1 MVPFVFWVSNFIIMT
16 EKDKFYP
23 VYSSKFWRAYLIH
36 MRPYLLF
43 VSGAAGLAGMAIS
56 PNQEVD
62 IIIFL
67 LAFIPFFLGYGFG
80 QALTDC
86 FQIDTDSISAPYR
99 PLVKGEVSPRMVGAV
114 SLAGLLLISIS
125 LIYLNLWNILWGGM
139 SIMGLATYTYFKK
152 RFWFA
157 GPPYNGWIV
166 MLLPVMGFMAFSG
179 TGLSELMNK
188 NLLLLAILTLF
199 SYANF
204 VLIGYLKDISAD
216 KATNYRV
223 FPVVFGWDKTVMVG
237 DINVLVSIIA
247 CYWLI
252 GYQDPYAFSVFIFAS
267 AISISGQLYGHFTKN
282 KSEHNATFPISATV
296 RSFILWHLAVTIYFR
311 PDWLLFS
318 IIFYLCYEIVLFTRP
333 QKEQI

>member
-1 MVPFVFWVSNFIIMT
+1 
-16 EKDKFYP
+16 
-23 VYSSKFWRAYLIH
+23 

-43 VSGAAGLAGMAIS
+43 VSGAAGIAGMAIS
-56 PNQEVD
+56 PGKKED
-62 IIIFL
+62 IIIFM

-99 PLVKGEVSPRMVGAV
+99 PLVKGDVSPKAVGIV
-114 SLAGLLLISIS
+114 SLTGLLLISLS

-139 SIMGLATYTYFKK
+139 SIIGLATYTYFKK

-166 MLLPVMGFMAFSG
+166 MLLPVMGFMALSDV
-179 TGLSELMNK
+179 GLNGLMDM
-188 NLLLLAILTLF
+188 NLMYLAIMTLF

-223 FPVVFGWDKTVMVG
+223 FPVVFGWDRTILVG
-237 DINVLVSIIA
+237 DLNVLVSIIA
-247 CYWLI
+247 CYLLI
-252 GYQDPYAFSVFIFAS
+252 GYQDLFAFTAFALAS
-267 AISISGQLYGHFTKN
+267 LIAIAGQLYGHFTRN
-282 KSEHNATFPISATV
+282 KSENNATFPVAATV

-311 PDWLLFS
+311 SDWLVFS
-318 IIFYLCYEIVLFTRP
+318 IVFYLCYEVTLFVRP
-333 QKEQI
+333 SKEQI

>member
-1 MVPFVFWVSNFIIMT
+1 MT
-16 EKDKFYP
+16 EKSKYYP
-23 VYSSKFWRAYLIH
+23 VYSLKFWRAFLIH

-56 PNQEVD
+56 PNKEGD
-62 IIIFL
+62 IVIFL
-67 LAFIPFFLGYGFG
+67 MAFIPFFLGYGFG

-99 PLVKGEVSPRMVGAV
+99 PLVKGVVSPRAVGIV
-114 SLAGLLLISIS
+114 SIIGLVLISS
-125 LIYLNLWNILWGGM
+125 SVIYLNLWNLLWGGM

-179 TGLSELMNK
+179 GGISELKNE
-188 NLLLLAILTLF
+188 NLLFLAILTLF

-223 FPVVFGWDKTVMVG
+223 FPVVFGWDKTVIVG
-237 DINVLVSIIA
+237 DINVLVSVSA

-252 GYQDPYAFSVFIFAS
+252 GHQDPYAFSAFVLAS
-267 AISISGQLYGHFTKN
+267 VIAIAGQLYGHLTKD
-282 KSEHNATFPISATV
+282 KFESNAKFPISATV

-318 IIFYLCYEIVLFTRP
+318 IIFYLCYEIVLFARP
-333 QKEQI
+333 SKEQI

>member
-1 MVPFVFWVSNFIIMT
+1 MS
-16 EKDKFYP
+16 EKNKYFP
-23 VYSSKFWRAYLIH
+23 VHSMKFWGAFLIH

-56 PNQEVD
+56 PGNEKD
-62 IIIFL
+62 ISIFL

-99 PLVKGEVSPRMVGAV
+99 PLVKGYVSPKAVGIV
-114 SLAGLLLISIS
+114 SLLGLLLISIS

-139 SIMGLATYTYFKK
+139 SIIGLATYTYFKK

-166 MLLPVMGFMAFSG
+166 MLLPVMGYMALSDV
-179 TGLSELMNK
+179 GLSGLKDE
-188 NLLLLAILTLF
+188 NLLVLAVMTLF

-216 KATNYRV
+216 KETNYRV
-223 FPVVFGWDKTVMVG
+223 FPVVFGWDKTVFVG
-237 DINVLVSIIA
+237 DINVLVSVTA

-252 GYQDPYAFSVFIFAS
+252 GYQDLYAFSAFALATLI
-267 AISISGQLYGHFTKN
+267 AIAGQLYGHFTSN
-282 KSEHNATFPISATV
+282 KSESSATFPVAATV
-296 RSFILWHLAVTIYFR
+296 RSFILWHLAVSIYFR
-311 PDWLLFS
+311 PDWFLFS
-318 IIFYLCYEIVLFTRP
+318 IIFYLCYEITLFVRP
-333 QKEQI
+333 AKGQI